1 MKATIFTQSRS
12 LLVFNLIFHMFLE
25 SIEKAENKVLAY
37 YCAVV
42 IICSKP
48 RRKSFLNGLFH
59 WYHSSYF
66 GQLQAAQLSEYHYFH
81 AATICHTLKTN
92 RTKCHKYGILRFT
105 LHVTFFNLHQDWV
118 TVPQTQHSRDLAT
131 TLSVVHLTKSLN

>member
-1 MKATIFTQSRS
+1 M
-12 LLVFNLIFHMFLE
+12 FNLIFHMFLE

-48 RRKSFLNGLFH
+48 RRKSLLNGLFTLVSFVLF
-59 WYHSSYF
+59 WVAVGS
-66 GQLQAAQLSEYHYFH
+66 SEYHYFH

-92 RTKCHKYGILRFT
+92 QTKCHKYGMLRFT
-105 LHVTFFNLHQDWV
+105 LHVTFLTLLQDWV
-118 TVPQTQHSRDLAT
+118 TVPQIQHSRDLAT
-131 TLSVVHLTKSLN
+131 TLSVVLLLGR